1 MTQENYER
9 LMNMIREH
17 KDKFNIVELD
27 FLELL
32 EHGKEYIEALI
43 DFSGNIMTAAPDN
56 VWANYQNRVA
66 DARIVNKSRRN

>member
-1 MTQENYER
+1 MTQENYEK

-43 DFSGNIMTAAPDN
+43 DFSGNIMTAAPDS
-56 VWANYQNRVA
+56 VWANYQNRIA